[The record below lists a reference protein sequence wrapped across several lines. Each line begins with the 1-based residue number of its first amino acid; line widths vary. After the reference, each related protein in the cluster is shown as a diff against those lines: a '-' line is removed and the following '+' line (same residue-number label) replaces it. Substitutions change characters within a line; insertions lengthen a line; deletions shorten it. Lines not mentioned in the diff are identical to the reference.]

1 MGKRLALV
9 VGISEYGE
17 GLEPLPGSL
26 LDVQAMQDVLQNP
39 DCGAFEVQSLENCDR
54 TTLETTIEQFFRGRT
69 AEDVLL
75 LYFSGHGDLGSSRIL
90 HPQLHFC
97 TRDTYKHQG
106 RLVESSALSASFL
119 KRQMEV
125 NRLQKIIVILDC
137 CYSGAIADLLKKGDE
152 DIDFGELKA
161 EGRVILASSSPTQ
174 VALQAKDGLSLYT
187 RYLIEGM
194 AGDAYPGQGEWIA
207 ARSLHD
213 YAERRFKIESKGGYP
228 PKIIAEE
235 TGYNLP
241 VVRSPKPDPKLEYRQ
256 AVDRIFQELDQDL
269 GLEFSRTIEN
279 ELDRGSLDTLRQRL
293 SISLEDAKTIEE
305 QVQQPYIVRTE
316 QRCSYANYFRKA
328 VQNACLPTEH
338 ERRRLTEIRQNL
350 LIGEDDADRI
360 EHELIQQLNLKS
372 APAVPP
378 LVSSAPAAPLSV
390 VMADPPFLPMPPKQI
405 SSRYTQLET
414 YLKTQQWREADQET
428 YRLMITTVGKKEGQS
443 LDTADLE
450 NVPCEDLRTLDQLWV
465 KYSKGEWGFSVQ
477 KQIWQECGS
486 PVRYHDNWEKF
497 GDRVGWCKGN
507 AWVNYSERTFDLSK
521 SLKGEFP
528 FHFLGHIMGFWYLQ
542 GEGRSI
548 PVRMGVFSS
557 LMQRLTAC
565 SMSQS

>member
-39 DCGAFEVQSLENCDR
+39 DCGAFEVQPLENCDR

-75 LYFSGHGDLGSSRIL
+75 LYFSGHGDLGSGGIL
-90 HPQLHFC
+90 HQQLHFC
-97 TRDTYKHQG
+97 TRDTYKQQG
-106 RLVESSALSASFL
+106 RLVESRALSASFL
-119 KRQMEV
+119 KRQMEMSRSQQIV
-125 NRLQKIIVILDC
+125 VILDC
-137 CYSGAIADLLKKGDE
+137 CYSGAIADLLKKGDG

-161 EGRVILASSSPTQ
+161 RGRVILASSSATQ

-194 AGDAYPGQGEWIA
+194 NGAAYPGQGEWIA
-207 ARSLHD
+207 ARSLHE
-213 YAERRFKIESKGGYP
+213 YAERRFEIESKGGYP

-241 VVRSPKPDPKLEYRQ
+241 IVRSPKPDPTLAYRQ

-269 GLEFSRTIEN
+269 GLEFSGTIED

-293 SISLEDAKTIEE
+293 SISPEDARTIEAK
-305 QVQQPYIVRTE
+305 VQQPYLVRAE
-316 QRCSYANYFRKA
+316 QRRSYTDYFKTA
-328 VQNACLPTEH
+328 IKNGYLPTDRA
-338 ERRRLTEIRQNL
+338 RRRLTEIRQNL
-350 LIGEDDADRI
+350 LLGEDDAARI

-372 APAVPP
+372 APAVPFR
-378 LVSSAPAAPLSV
+378 VPAEILPTLPI
-390 VMADPPFLPMPPKQI
+390 PPQMI
-405 SSRYTQLET
+405 SSRYTQLEDL
-414 YLKTQQWREADQET
+414 LKTQQWREADKET
-428 YRLMITTVGKKEGQS
+428 YRLMITTVGKDEEQYFDG
-443 LDTADLE
+443 ADLE
-450 NVPCEDLRTLDQLWV
+450 NFPCEDLRTLDQLWV
-465 KYSKGEWGFSVQ
+465 KYSSGKWGFSVQ
-477 KQIWQECGS
+477 KQIWQECNSS
-486 PVRYHDNWEKF
+486 PMSLDDEWKKF
-497 GDRVGWCKGN
+497 GDRVGWRKDN
-507 AWVNYSERTFDLSK
+507 DWVNYNNLTFDLQK

-528 FHFLGHIMGFWYLQ
+528 ANSVTGLGWGVDAFGGGAW
-542 GEGRSI
+542 
-548 PVRMGVFSS
+548 VFSS

>member
-39 DCGAFEVQSLENCDR
+39 DCGAFEVQPLENCDR
-54 TTLETTIEQFFRGRT
+54 ATLETTIEQFFRDRA

-97 TRDTYKHQG
+97 ARDTYKHQG

-161 EGRVILASSSPTQ
+161 EGRVILASSSATQ

-194 AGDAYPGQGEWIA
+194 AGAAYSGQGDWIA
-207 ARSLHD
+207 ARSLHE
-213 YAERRFKIESKGGYP
+213 YAERRFEIESKGGYP

-241 VVRSPKPDPKLEYRQ
+241 IVRSPKPDPTLAYRQ

-269 GLEFSRTIEN
+269 GLEFSGAIEDK
-279 ELDRGSLDTLRQRL
+279 LDRGSLDTRRRRL
-293 SISLEDAKTIEE
+293 NISPEDAKAIEA
-305 QVQQPYIVRTE
+305 QVQQPYLVRAT
-316 QRCSYANYFRKA
+316 QRRLYADYFKTA
-328 VQNACLPTEH
+328 VENGYLSTDRA
-338 ERRRLTEIRQNL
+338 RRRLTEIRQNL
-350 LIGEDDADRI
+350 LLGEEDAARI
-360 EHELIQQLNLKS
+360 EQELVQQLNLKS

-378 LVSSAPAAPLSV
+378 PVSSAPADPLSFV
-390 VMADPPFLPMPPKQI
+390 ITDPPFFPMPPKQI
-405 SSRYTQLET
+405 SSRYTQLEDL
-414 YLKTQQWREADQET
+414 LKTQQWREADQET
-428 YRLMITTVGKKEGQS
+428 YRLMITTVGKEDGQWF
-443 LDTADLE
+443 DRADLE
-450 NVPCEDLRTLDQLWV
+450 NFPCEDLRTLDQLWV
-465 KYSKGEWGFSVQ
+465 KYSNGKWGFSVQ
-477 KQIWQECGS
+477 KRIWRECGS
-486 PVRYHDNWEKF
+486 PMEYNDDWKKF
-497 GDRVGWCKGN
+497 GDRVGWRKGGN
-507 AWVNYSERTFDLSK
+507 WLNTDKLTYDLEK
-521 SLKGEFP
+521 CLTGEFP
-528 FHFLGHIMGFWYLQ
+528 WVGWVFWVVVREGVYLGG
-542 GEGRSI
+542 
-548 PVRMGVFSS
+548 FSS
-557 LMQRLTAC
+557 LAQRLVGC
-565 SMSQS
+565 STSQS